1 MLRVLVD
8 TNIFVSGVIS
18 GGNPGIIIHSWK
30 SNVFT
35 LVTSIFLISELTT
48 VLLRPKI
55 QEYFGVTEYT
65 INEILT
71 RIYSVADI
79 LKNVP
84 VEAMGTRVRDPNDTH
99 IIAAALAG
107 KVDYL
112 VTGDA
117 DLLVL
122 DGTLPDGAPRI
133 VTPAWFV
140 REVLGD

>member
-8 TNIFVSGVIS
+8 TNIVVSGVIA

-48 VLLRPKI
+48 VLRRPKI
-55 QEYFGVTEYT
+55 QEYVGINEYI

-71 RIYSVADI
+71 QMYSVADI

-84 VEAMGTRVRDPNDTH
+84 VEAVGARVRDPNDAH
-99 IIAAALAG
+99 VLAAALAG
-107 KVDYL
+107 NVDYL

-122 DGTLPDGAPRI
+122 DGTLPNGAPRI
-133 VTPAWFV
+133 VPPAWFV
-140 REVLGD
+140 REVLGY